1 MIQQYFLSIAY
12 LILVSFL
19 FLVDSYRRQIS
30 FAIRIKGA
38 LMENRKLLD
47 AFFVSGIIIS
57 LLALF
62 FPMHP
67 GPVILGDLIPALW
80 IFYSAFFFRFRY
92 SEKRTEQGE
101 AFFETFTQDR
111 TTRLGWITAL
121 IAAVHFIIPQ
131 FVLL

>member
-1 MIQQYFLSIAY
+1 MIQQYFLSISY
-12 LILVSFL
+12 LVIAALL

-47 AFFVSGIIIS
+47 AFFVSGIAIS

-62 FPMHP
+62 FPVYP
-67 GPVILGDLIPALW
+67 GPVILGDLIPSIW

-92 SEKRTEQGE
+92 SEKRIEQGE
-101 AFFETFTQDR
+101 VFFETSTLDR
-111 TTRLGWITAL
+111 TAKLGWITAL
-121 IAAVHFIIPQ
+121 IAVIHFLLPQ